1 MEEEYNLPF
10 IVRNKYYWDEEERM
24 VNCYMSKTRLSSMLK
39 KSKEDDVFEKM
50 IRSVGWMKVLWIVLS
65 NVYKEL

>member
-1 MEEEYNLPF
+1 
-10 IVRNKYYWDEEERM
+10 
-24 VNCYMSKTRLSSMLK
+24 MLK

-50 IRSVGWMKVLWIVLS
+50 IWSVGWMKVLRIVLS